1 MDTLDDDLWRWG
13 NTLIQVPLCMHCEA
27 HTIPKKAYQLRNTW
41 DTFLHWNQYLS
52 TCYHMLVNKIKSL
65 FLLLFLTYY
74 TIHHI
79 HKLTSSA
86 SKWILQLE
94 AWSLTLLNSVFIQP
108 FTHGTSVL
116 SEQFVTQVL
125 MQVRLENRT
134 ENKRII
140 KNKLTSDKLLT

>member
-1 MDTLDDDLWRWG
+1 
-13 NTLIQVPLCMHCEA
+13 
-27 HTIPKKAYQLRNTW
+27 
-41 DTFLHWNQYLS
+41 
-52 TCYHMLVNKIKSL
+52 MLVNKIKSL

-79 HKLTSSA
+79 HKLTFNV

-108 FTHGTSVL
+108 FTRGTSVL